1 MGKYARG
8 HYDGPQLDFSAFE
21 DLVNHQSYKSV
32 FQLSPTPSKS
42 NSESRSE
49 SRSSD
54 SDSIS
59 SQGSP
64 HPPAKRK
71 LSLQAVQEVNSDP
84 EDVTFDPQEVTY
96 SSKEVPRP
104 LEHPVVPEP
113 DFYVESEPIRNI
125 SDQGLN
131 SNHNPDWKGEV
142 SEGNDLIKPPSPFA
156 EQDYVQQSSPVD
168 TRLPPIGDYTH
179 IRQPSGDSQ
188 GYYSAYGSLCGGESK
203 TPSHVGDLHS
213 PKHIRDNS
221 YDSLISED
229 RNSGGSSL
237 PEDRGQVTSA
247 PSDPGA
253 LPDPSALPNSS
264 ALSDPSSASSSYPHE
279 VTGNQSE
286 EVLHNSQDR
295 QIVRGYHPDEYL
307 DGSNSLEG
315 EMPVRY
321 DQPGAVGGGGSS
333 GGASSRE
340 VDRDNLPPNIRYSAT
355 FDAVYDQEHNNKEEE
370 AGKRAM
376 LFFQRGSGG
385 YNRAYCVEL
394 KQLRV

>member
-1 MGKYARG
+1 MSFQVLITIFWLGKYARG

-71 LSLQAVQEVNSDP
+71 LSLQAVQEVTSDP
-84 EDVTFDPQEVTY
+84 EEVTSSSQEVTY
-96 SSKEVPRP
+96 NRQEVPKP
-104 LEHPVVPEP
+104 LEYPVVSEP
-113 DFYVESEPIRNI
+113 DFYVESEPIRNT
-125 SDQGLN
+125 SDQGFNL
-131 SNHNPDWKGEV
+131 NHNPNWKGEV
-142 SEGNDLIKPPSPFA
+142 SEENNLIKPPSPFA

-168 TRLPPIGDYTH
+168 TRLPQIGDYTH
-179 IRQPSGDSQ
+179 ARQPSGDSQ

-203 TPSHVGDLHS
+203 APSHVGDLHS

-237 PEDRGQVTSA
+237 PEDRGHGASSA
-247 PSDPGA
+247 AGDPGA
-253 LPDPSALPNSS
+253 LPDPSALSH
-264 ALSDPSSASSSYPHE
+264 PSSASSSYPHD

-286 EVLHNSQDR
+286 EVLHNTQDR
-295 QIVRGYHPDEYL
+295 QIVTGYHTDEYP
-307 DGSNSLEG
+307 DRSSSLGG

-321 DQPGAVGGGGSS
+321 DQPGAAGGGG
-333 GGASSRE
+333 GAGSRE
-340 VDRDNLPPNIRYSAT
+340 MDRENLPPNIRYSAT

-370 AGKRAM
+370 AGKMEILSFVSANILLM
-376 LFFQRGSGG
+376 LGLFRFTLQ
-385 YNRAYCVEL
+385 
-394 KQLRV
+394 